1 MSNLD
6 KTTSLDPQ
14 YGEGSLTPDFEAL
27 EMSFLGSM
35 LPGIVHNLATPLS
48 GVIGATQLLEM
59 RVGEQ
64 EKLIAELETASS
76 RNADALRAQINKNK
90 SNLDIMS
97 RNARQLTEL
106 LQTIIRRF
114 HRSSN
119 ELPQLQS
126 LYEMVSNELQFLD
139 ANLTYKHKV
148 RKHFDLSTD
157 PYVVYMCYRHVIA
170 VLDEAILR
178 VLAVHDFSQGLA
190 ELSVTTGFDP
200 KWGIVEVSAKYAET
214 EDDPLMTDSVEMYL
228 ARTAENGC
236 VYQIE
241 RQTGLLKFELKI
253 PRQCP
258 TP

>member
-1 MSNLD
+1 MSNVE
-6 KTTSLDPQ
+6 KTTSFDSHYRDGAQ
-14 YGEGSLTPDFEAL
+14 TPDYETL

-76 RNADALRAQINKNK
+76 RNADALRVQINKNK

-114 HRSSN
+114 HRSAN
-119 ELPQLQS
+119 DLPQLQS
-126 LYEMVSNELQFLD
+126 LYETVSNELQFLD

-157 PYVVYMCYRHVIA
+157 PYVVYMCYRHVVA
-170 VLDEAILR
+170 ALDEAILR
-178 VLAVHDFSQGLA
+178 VLAIHDFSQGLV
-190 ELSVTTGFDP
+190 ELSVKTAFDP
-200 KWGIVEVSAKYAET
+200 QWGTVQVVAKFAET
-214 EDDPLMTDSVEMYL
+214 EDDPLTTDSLEMYL

-236 VYQIE
+236 AYQVE
-241 RQTGLLKFELKI
+241 HTSGLLKLELKV

-258 TP
+258 TA

>member
-1 MSNLD
+1 MSNNEKD
-6 KTTSLDPQ
+6 SSFDQP
-14 YGEGSLTPDFEAL
+14 YRDDALTPDYEAL

-59 RVGEQ
+59 RLGEQ

-76 RNADALRAQINKNK
+76 RNADALRVQISKNK

-114 HRSSN
+114 HRSTN
-119 ELPQLQS
+119 DLPQLQS
-126 LYEMVSNELQFLD
+126 LYEMLSNELQFLD

-178 VLAVHDFSQGLA
+178 VLAVHDFSQGLV

-200 KWGIVEVSAKYAET
+200 HWGIVQVSAKFAET
-214 EDDPLMTDSVEMYL
+214 EDDPLTTDSVEMYL

-241 RQTGLLKFELKI
+241 HSTGMLKLELRI